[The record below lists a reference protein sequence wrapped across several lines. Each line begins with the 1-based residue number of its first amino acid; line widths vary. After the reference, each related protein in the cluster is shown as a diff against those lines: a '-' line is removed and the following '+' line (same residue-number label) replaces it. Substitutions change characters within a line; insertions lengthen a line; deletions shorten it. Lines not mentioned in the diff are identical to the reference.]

1 MKKNL
6 IAIISVIATA
16 VIFVLGIYF
25 SRSFLNEKDKDN
37 VQTNTA
43 AEIIRA
49 ENITENDIITE
60 EITTKEVTEII
71 SEENS
76 DEIIDDVEAFDI
88 SYDELKILVE
98 ENIYCN
104 MIYNVKTLP
113 TKEEID
119 YESENYLY
127 ETDSEKFP
135 DYASFESYI
144 RSVYC
149 EAEAERLLYNCPY
162 EGMPRYTELNG
173 KLCVDSRYLG
183 SKGYYVDW
191 TNFSFTINSSDNNR
205 VSFTLC
211 GKAEY
216 PSDEPVIEEYLVDGV
231 AVYEDGG
238 WRLGEMLY

>member
-1 MKKNL
+1 MKKIIIIVIAL
-6 IAIISVIATA
+6 IAACA
-16 VIFVLGIYF
+16 IFALGIHLGRG
-25 SRSFLNEKDKDN
+25 SANEEN
-37 VQTNTA
+37 IPQTNIITESIT
-43 AEIIRA
+43 AEII
-49 ENITENDIITE
+49 TETNVAAE
-60 EITTKEVTEII
+60 EITTKEVTEIAP
-71 SEENS
+71 EEKT
-76 DEIIDDVEAFDI
+76 DEIIDDEAFDI
-88 SYDELKILVE
+88 SDDELNSLIR

-104 MIYNVKTLP
+104 MIFNLKTLP

-149 EAEAERLLYNCPY
+149 EAEADRLLYDSPY
-162 EGMPRYTELNG
+162 EGMPMYTESEG
-173 KLCVDSRYLG
+173 KLCIDSRFLG

-191 TNFSFTINSSDNNR
+191 TDFSFVINSSDNNR

-216 PSDEPVIEEYLVDGV
+216 PSDEPVIEEYSVEGA
-231 AVYEDGG
+231 AVYENGG
-238 WRLGEMLY
+238 WRLEEMLY

>member
-1 MKKNL
+1 MKKIL
-6 IAIISVIATA
+6 IAIISVIAAT

-25 SRSFLNEKDKDN
+25 GRSFLNKEDN

-43 AEIIRA
+43 AEIITV
-49 ENITENDIITE
+49 EKITENDIITE
-60 EITTKEVTEII
+60 EITTNEVTEIT
-71 SEENS
+71 SEENTK
-76 DEIIDDVEAFDI
+76 EIIDDVEAFDI
-88 SYDELKILVE
+88 SDDEFKMLIE

-104 MIYNVKTLP
+104 MIFNIKNLP

-135 DYASFESYI
+135 DYVAFEDYI

-149 EAEAERLLYNCPY
+149 EAEADRLLYNCPY

-173 KLCVDSRYLG
+173 KLCIDSRYLG

-191 TNFSFTINSSDNNR
+191 SDFSFMINSSDNNR

-231 AVYEDGG
+231 AVYENGG
-238 WRLGEMLY
+238 WRLEEMLY

>member
-1 MKKNL
+1 MKKIL
-6 IAIISVIATA
+6 IAVIALIA
-16 VIFVLGIYF
+16 VCGIFALGIYLGKG
-25 SRSFLNEKDKDN
+25 SVKEEEIP
-37 VQTNTA
+37 QTNIITESIT
-43 AEIIRA
+43 AEIIT
-49 ENITENDIITE
+49 EKNIVTE
-60 EITTKEVTEII
+60 EITTKEVTEIT
-71 SEENS
+71 SEENTKK
-76 DEIIDDVEAFDI
+76 IIDDVEAFDI
-88 SYDELKILVE
+88 SDDELKMLIK

-104 MIYNVKTLP
+104 MIFNIKNLP

-135 DYASFESYI
+135 DYAAFEDYI

-149 EAEAERLLYNCPY
+149 EAEADRLLYNCPY

-173 KLCVDSRYLG
+173 KLCIDSRYLG

-191 TNFSFTINSSDNNR
+191 SDFSFTINSSDNNR

-216 PSDEPVIEEYLVDGV
+216 PSDEPVIEEYLVDGA
-231 AVYEDGG
+231 AVYENDG
-238 WRLGEMLY
+238 WRLEEMLY